1 MATIDSWINHFEDKH
16 GRKPKILHIGNIAN
30 NAYQN
35 AKMLNEAGC
44 VCDVLCNDY
53 YQIMSCPEWD
63 DADFTGDYFSTD
75 FPAWHRVDLHGFQ
88 RPKWFIQGP
97 FEMCNKLLIAKNHG
111 HILSEILWRRRV
123 ASFCKKQSESVA
135 NGTTKSSDALKRTT
149 SKHSFVFDKFNT
161 LSCFIK
167 YVAQTFSS
175 SKLFSLRLKRALKK
189 LFMTKDER
197 VEEKKRFALE
207 SDQEQQMK
215 YWKLLAPYQKEL
227 TEYPCSLWA
236 TWAGRRAHN

>member
-1 MATIDSWINHFEDKH
+1 MGASLRSFTSV
-16 GRKPKILHIGNIAN
+16 ILPTMHT
-30 NAYQN
+30 
-35 AKMLNEAGC
+35 KMQKCNEAGC

-97 FEMCNKLLIAKNHG
+97 FEMCNKLLLAKNHG

-197 VEEKKRFALE
+197 VEEKKKICTRIRSRATNEILE
-207 SDQEQQMK
+207 VACAISKRTD
-215 YWKLLAPYQKEL
+215 
-227 TEYPCSLWA
+227 
-236 TWAGRRAHN
+236 